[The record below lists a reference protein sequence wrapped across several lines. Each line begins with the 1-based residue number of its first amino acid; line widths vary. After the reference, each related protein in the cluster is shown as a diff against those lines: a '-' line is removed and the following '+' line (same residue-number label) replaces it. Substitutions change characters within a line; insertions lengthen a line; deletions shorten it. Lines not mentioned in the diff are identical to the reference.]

1 MTHMIKQICPS
12 RRVRKSIPWLLSA
25 ILSCSGVVMLAGCAS
40 EGKFEHSTGTDVRL
54 SENNYRMIQP
64 GAKGGSSGFYL
75 LGLIPITSPS
85 YAVAKDRL
93 YKSVGQDLK
102 GRSVA
107 LANQT
112 QDKSG
117 LYLILFSIPTV
128 TVTADVIEFTS
139 GTTKN

>member
-1 MTHMIKQICPS
+1 
-12 RRVRKSIPWLLSA
+12 
-25 ILSCSGVVMLAGCAS
+25 
-40 EGKFEHSTGTDVRL
+40 
-54 SENNYRMIQP
+54 MIQP
-64 GAKGGSSGFYL
+64 GAKGGSRGFYL
-75 LGLIPITSPS
+75 LELIPITSPS
-85 YAVAKDRL
+85 YAAAKERL

-112 QDKSG
+112 QDMSS

-128 TVTADVIEFTS
+128 TVTADVIAFTS